1 MALKKGGV
9 ITSTQKIHIG
19 EACDA
24 FYITI
29 TRADGHESVFSFSNE
44 ETHEK
49 LVEVFDAIGIPATY
63 EEIY

>member
-1 MALKKGGV
+1 M
-9 ITSTQKIHIG
+9 STQKIHIG

-29 TRADGHESVFSFSNE
+29 THADGHESVFSFSNE

-49 LVEVFDAIGIPATY
+49 LVEVFDAIGTPATY